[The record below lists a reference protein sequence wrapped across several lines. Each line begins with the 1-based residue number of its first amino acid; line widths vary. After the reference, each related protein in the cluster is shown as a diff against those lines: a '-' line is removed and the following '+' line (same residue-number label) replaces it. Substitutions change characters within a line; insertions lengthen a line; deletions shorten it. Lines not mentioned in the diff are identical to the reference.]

1 MKNNPTQFKIR
12 NFIPKEKLDQFSR
25 QYDAKIDE
33 WNLPAFTKKK
43 WVPVSLIII
52 LIVLILMSFGTFET
66 TVSGIPTYAASV
78 DDFVVSVTES
88 GEIRAKNSVAISA
101 PRIRRGN
108 LKIIYLIPEGTYV
121 KPGDV
126 VARFDPTEAQTK
138 LKESESE
145 LEISLSKKD
154 KLMANHKSAMAQM
167 ESQLK
172 SAELSFELSKL
183 NLEQMKFEAE
193 AKQQEALLNHKKNE
207 LSYEQTKQEHASK
220 KIIQQSEL
228 NEMDIEINQKR
239 NELERAKRDFELM
252 TLTTSAEGLVVYSEN
267 WGNDGRKFGVG
278 DQPWPGATIMNLPD
292 LSSMESVTNVN
303 EVDVSKISKEQTVL
317 VKLDAFQDSTFEGKV
332 SSVASLGRKKDNNS
346 NIKVFEILVAV
357 EGTSD
362 ILRPGMTTSNKII
375 IDKVPDVISV
385 PHEAVFDKFGK
396 TLVYVMSGSSYEERE
411 VEIGTKGED
420 FVVVQNGLEEGEIV
434 ALRDPT
440 KASTENQN
448 ISTES
453 VELPNS

>member
-1 MKNNPTQFKIR
+1 MKNSPTQFHFMNI
-12 NFIPKEKLDQFSR
+12 ISKEKLEHYSKK
-25 QYDAKIDE
+25 YDSKIDE
-33 WNLPAFTKKK
+33 WNLPPFIKRK
-43 WVPVSLIII
+43 WVPAITIII
-52 LIVLILMSFGTFET
+52 LLMVILFSFGTFESS
-66 TVSGIPTYAASV
+66 VSGIPTYTPVV

-138 LKESESE
+138 LKESESD

-154 KLMANHKSAMAQM
+154 KLIANHKSAMAQM

-207 LSYEQTKQEHASK
+207 LSYEQTKQEYESK

-228 NEMDIEINQKR
+228 NEMEIEINQKR
-239 NELERAKRDFELM
+239 NELERSQRDFELM

-292 LSSMESVTNVN
+292 LSAMESVTNVN
-303 EVDVSKISKEQTVL
+303 EVDVSKISKGQKVM
-317 VKLDAFQDSTFEGKV
+317 VKLDAFQDSTFQGKV

-346 NIKVFEILVAV
+346 NIKVFEILVDV
-357 EGTSD
+357 DGTSD

-375 IDKVPDVISV
+375 IDKVPNVISV

-396 TLVYVMSGSSYEERE
+396 TLVYVMSGSSFEERE
-411 VEIGTKGED
+411 VEVGTKGED
-420 FVVVQNGLEEGEIV
+420 FVVIKNGLDGGETV
-434 ALRDPT
+434 ALLDPT
-440 KASTENQN
+440 KSSSNPQN
-448 ISTES
+448 VSSES
-453 VELPNS
+453 VELPNP